1 MRLLSKLIFSL
12 RLLWS
17 LTIFGTRL
25 SLAVAAQK
33 QLATM
38 SIVAILLIGLFA
50 TTTLLSQPKV
60 AAETTPTSGHYLA
73 KNSEIEKLSEEE
85 IQKELE
91 YVLEQIKLQPT
102 HQDLIYNAALL
113 YRAQG
118 NESQAEAYLQR
129 LSR

>member
-129 LSR
+129 LSK